1 MLFEG
6 RNRNGLK
13 VTIQV
18 LIIGVVFYFLGKGV
32 YKNWTQVSK
41 YEWHL
46 DYFQL
51 IVSTAILLF
60 ALTLMVIIW
69 RLILGRLGAELGFKK
84 AWKIWFYS
92 NMGRYIPGK
101 VWQIVGMVYLCQ
113 KENISKIK
121 TTTSIFLAQALSI
134 MSALFLM
141 IVYLTF
147 IGNKKVPHL
156 IYLLFLL
163 IPIGL
168 FAVYPSNLERLINFG
183 LEILKKGKVTVSIKY
198 SDILFALALYFGGWI
213 IYGSAFYFFA
223 NSVYGLSHKLIP
235 VISCIFATAYALGY
249 LSFITPGGLGVR
261 EGILASLLS
270 TFMPLPMATII
281 SILSRVWFT
290 LAELICLGIGLKL

>member
-1 MLFEG
+1 MLSEG
-6 RNRNGLK
+6 GNRNWLK
-13 VTIQV
+13 IIIQV
-18 LIIGVVFYFLGKGV
+18 LVIGAIFYFLGKEV
-32 YKNWTQVSK
+32 YKNWAQVSK
-41 YEWHL
+41 YEWHFSYL
-46 DYFQL
+46 QL
-51 IVSTAILLF
+51 IVSSIILLF

-69 RLILGRLGAELGFKK
+69 RLVLKKLGGELSFRK

-141 IVYLTF
+141 IIYLTF
-147 IGNKKVPHL
+147 IGSKKIPHL
-156 IYLLFLL
+156 IYFLFLL

-168 FAVYPSNLERLINFG
+168 FVVYPSNLEKLINFG
-183 LEILKKGKVTVSIKY
+183 LKTLKKGRVTISIKY
-198 SDILFALALYFGGWI
+198 GDILFALALYLGGWI
-213 IYGSAFYFFA
+213 IYGVAFYFFT
-223 NSVYGLSHKLIP
+223 NSVYGLSHRLIP

-290 LAELICLGIGLKL
+290 LAELICLGVSFKL